1 MIKYLNKIFS
11 KFIVIGILFGLSSFA
26 QEVTV
31 DEDKSNFLEGIQVL
45 TSTPHRLG
53 GTEEFNS
60 AADYIVAEL
69 KKGGYT
75 DANIIEQTF
84 FLPQMLTEASITVGG
99 KELPLYGVRANLW
112 QGSSLENNQVE
123 AELFYAGDGSPEA
136 YGDIDPLGKI
146 VCLNYATA
154 RRWRDAFAMGAKAV
168 IFVDQ
173 GDTPQEFAR
182 YSPITANL
190 PRFYLTRD
198 DFNALGLEDGVNKA
212 TLKSKPAWK
221 RLTSRNIIAW
231 LPGTDPVFDLEKEEV
246 AILTAQLDSFGDVPE
261 LANGATGAANS
272 IALLDLAKKFQN
284 DKPKRSIMFVFL
296 GGEGR
301 LLTGSQNLYNAIFRD
316 ETFKGSRIT
325 HSEYLEN
332 YIKEQEFITQMRKV
346 LRAKTFFD
354 EFTSVSRQVLSKLRD
369 YTQSESG
376 EYTDLI
382 SEANLLKIRLEK
394 QGDEANAA
402 KLENIENQI
411 EEWNTEK
418 GKWDSLRRAIGKQ
431 KLDESV
437 SEQLDTVIEMI
448 DENLE
453 ARYYEIEKLIAQ
465 KKQAKQIA
473 ELLKDKHIIFNL
485 SMDFSGDGPLWG
497 FSQWDSEDYLPQAYY
512 NTVGYYVSVF
522 SAIEK
527 TADELGSNIKYLQK
541 GTTKIRLGPD
551 MFFPGKKMY
560 SGMIAARFGLYGLRV
575 GTCSDA
581 LVYQGHPDDT
591 YLNCNVDKIYD
602 FSQDFYTYAKTMFSS
617 PEFSLRH
624 RVRRMVSFLDYKWDG
639 ERVSG
644 STAMTRS
651 KGSAIANT
659 PAAGAMLG
667 IASPKMYMAG
677 YDLAVRTVVEQNGS
691 FVLSPVDY
699 TKLPKS
705 DWNIVLFDDDGK
717 VNSCNEL
724 LTTFNRVD
732 MFPCIFKSVVTMS
745 PPSLT
750 GAKTL
755 ILNAANDGG
764 FRSQDSF
771 AMETPFVTS
780 SFMPD
785 SAHGVKYVNKFG
797 MLLINS
803 TEKKPLGAGFPVA
816 GNFNFSTTKATAQDK
831 FSIDESRLDILRK
844 KRITNDSLEWL
855 QGLAST
861 ALEKADT
868 AKNIAAKYA
877 EYNTANLLNKRIYAP
892 VLTSMNDLVKAVVI
906 LMILM
911 IPFAYALERLLI
923 GTPHIYKQIG
933 WYCFFF
939 IVTFVILYNVHPA
952 FAIATEPIVIFLAFL
967 IIILSSMVI
976 FILLSRFKQE
986 IKAVQG
992 MEVTVH
998 TADVSRFSTIVA
1010 AIGMGISTM
1019 RRRPMRTFLTT
1030 ITVILLTFS
1039 ILSFASFDAQGGIFK
1054 RHVGSSSSV
1063 KSIFLHHPVWKTLS
1077 NRVTDIS
1084 KHIMRGMGTVT
1095 ERYWLSAID
1104 AASAQ
1109 IFCVPIA
1116 DQSGEK
1122 VVKLDALVGL
1132 ETMDVL
1138 GQPQL
1143 LAAFKG
1149 DSSFEMAEDAIYFTE
1164 TTVEA
1169 LGVSP
1174 GDKVN
1179 VMGYTFTFAG
1189 VLDQNKLIR
1198 FIQIDDTPI
1207 YPIDYNDESMQK
1219 DTGMKLSDEG
1229 DNEDLDAD
1237 SSFLPYLNSSVV
1249 AFVSSKR
1256 AKELNGRLVAISV
1269 YPNKGVDIAPIAEEL
1284 ARLAPAPVYATLD
1297 DGIYRLYFTTML
1309 ATSGLQNIIIPI
1321 ILGGLII
1328 FGTMLGSVTDREKEI
1343 YTFSALGLAPAHI
1356 GMLFFAESS
1365 VYAVIGGLGGYI
1377 FAQLVAIFASWL
1389 ATFTS
1394 IQIPEMNYSST
1405 NAIFA
1410 ILVVMAT
1417 VLLSTIYPAYR
1428 GAKSANPGVARSW
1441 KTPKPDGDRWIFT
1454 FPFTVSEYDITGVM
1468 SFLLEHFNNFSDCSL
1483 GIFLAENNKVTADGK
1498 QLTLQSNIATAP
1510 FDLGVTQ
1517 EFRITSVP
1525 SEIEGVDEV
1534 HISIIRVSGTQGD
1547 WRRTNRPFIND
1558 LRKQFLIWRSLPP
1571 ETMEDY
1577 RKKTLVMLGRAKA
1590 DKEVTNNG

>member
-1 MIKYLNKIFS
+1 MTKYVNKILS
-11 KFIVIGILFGLSSFA
+11 KFIVVGILCSLSSFA
-26 QEVTV
+26 QEVTI
-31 DEDKSNFLEGIQVL
+31 DENRSSFLEGVQVL

-53 GTEEFNS
+53 GTEEFNA
-60 AADYIVAEL
+60 AADYIVKEL
-69 KKGGYT
+69 KKAGYA
-75 DANIIEQTF
+75 DENIIEQDF
-84 FLPQMLTEASITVGG
+84 FLPQLLTDASIKVGD
-99 KELPLYGVRANLW
+99 KELPIYGVRANLW
-112 QGSSLENNQVE
+112 QGSALDNKQLE

-136 YGDIDPLGKI
+136 YGEIDPFDKI
-146 VCLNYATA
+146 VCLDYATA
-154 RRWRDAFAMGAKAV
+154 RRWKDAFAMGAKAL
-168 IFVDQ
+168 IFVDH
-173 GDTPQEFAR
+173 GNVPQEFER
-182 YSPITANL
+182 CSIITADL
-190 PRFYLTRD
+190 PRFYINQD
-198 DFNALGLEDGVNKA
+198 DFDALGLKDGVHKV
-212 TLKSKPAWK
+212 TLESKPTWE
-221 RLTSRNIIAW
+221 RMTSRNIIAW
-231 LPGTDPVFDLEKEEV
+231 LPGTKPVFDLGKEEV
-246 AILTAQLDSFGDVPE
+246 VILTAQLDSYGDVPE
-261 LANGATGAANS
+261 LANGATDAANS
-272 IALLDLAKKFQN
+272 IALLDLAKKFQKDN
-284 DKPKRSIMFVFL
+284 PSRNIMFVFL

-301 LLTGSQNLYNAIFRD
+301 LLSGSQNLYNAIFRD
-316 ETFKGSRIT
+316 ETLKGSKVI

-332 YIKEQEFITQMRKV
+332 YYEEQEFLTQMREV
-346 LRAKTFFD
+346 LKAKTFFD
-354 EFTSVSRQVLSKLRD
+354 EFTPVARQVLVKLRD
-369 YTQSESG
+369 YSQSESG
-376 EYTDLI
+376 EYTGLI
-382 SEANLLKIRLEK
+382 SEANLVKMRLEK
-394 QGDEANAA
+394 QGDQVDAT
-402 KLENIENQI
+402 KIQNIENQV
-411 EEWNTEK
+411 EEWSNEK
-418 GKWDSLRRAIGKQ
+418 GKWDSLRRSIGKEQ
-431 KLDESV
+431 LDESV
-437 SEQLDTVIEMI
+437 SEQLDLVSIKI
-448 DENLE
+448 DKNLE
-453 ARYYEIEKLIAQ
+453 ARYNEIKDLIDQ
-465 KKQAKQIA
+465 KNQARQIA
-473 ELLKDKHIIFNL
+473 ALLKDKHIIFDL
-485 SMDFSGDGPLWG
+485 SLNFSGSGPLWG
-497 FSQWDSEDYLPQAYY
+497 FSQWDSEDYLVQAYY

-527 TADELGSNIKYLQK
+527 TANVVGPRLKYFQK

-551 MFFPGKKMY
+551 MYFPGKKMY

-581 LVYQGHPDDT
+581 LVYQGHPEDT
-591 YLNCNVDKIYD
+591 YQNCNVEKIYD
-602 FSQDFYTYAKTMFSS
+602 FTQEFYIYSKNMFSS

-624 RVRRMVSFLDYKWDG
+624 RVRKILSFLDYTWDG

-644 STAMTRS
+644 STAMSRS

-667 IASPKMYMAG
+667 ISAKMYMPG

-691 FVLSPVDY
+691 FVLGPVDY
-699 TKLPKS
+699 KKFPKEN
-705 DWNIVLFDDDGK
+705 WNIVLFDEDGK
-717 VNSCNEL
+717 INSCNQML
-724 LTTFNRVD
+724 INFSRVN
-732 MFPCIFKSVVTMS
+732 MFPCLFESVVAMS

-755 ILNAANDGG
+755 ILNAVNDGG
-764 FRSQDSF
+764 FRTQDSF
-771 AMETPFVTS
+771 SMETPFVTS

-785 SAHGVKYVNKFG
+785 TALGVKFVNKFG

-803 TEKKPLGAGFPVA
+803 TAENPLGIGFPVK
-816 GNFNFSTTKATAQDK
+816 GNVGISTTKASAHDK

-855 QGLAST
+855 QGLAQT
-861 ALEKADT
+861 ALNNAAN
-868 AKNIAAKYA
+868 AKNIATKYA
-877 EYNTANLLNKRIYAP
+877 EYNSVNLLNKRIYAP

-933 WYCFFF
+933 WYCTFF
-939 IVTFVILYNVHPA
+939 ILTFVILYNVHPA

-992 MEVTVH
+992 MELTVH
-998 TADVSRFSTIVA
+998 TADVSRFSTIIA
-1010 AIGMGISTM
+1010 AIAMGISTM

-1030 ITVILLTFS
+1030 ITVVLLTFS
-1039 ILSFASFDAQGGIFK
+1039 ILSFASFDAQGGIFR
-1054 RHVGSSSSV
+1054 RHIGSSSSV
-1063 KSIFLHHPVWKTLS
+1063 KSVFLHHPVWKTLS
-1077 NRVTDIS
+1077 NRVGDIS
-1084 KHIMRGMGTVT
+1084 NHIMKGKGTVT

-1104 AASAQ
+1104 APSAQ

-1116 DQSGEK
+1116 NESGEK
-1122 VVKLDALVGL
+1122 IVKLDALVGL

-1138 GQPQL
+1138 GQPEL
-1143 LAAFKG
+1143 LEAFKG
-1149 DSSFEMAEDAIYFTE
+1149 DLSFEMAEDAIYFTQTTEE
-1164 TTVEA
+1164 T
-1169 LGVSP
+1169 LGVKP

-1189 VLDQNKLIR
+1189 LLDQNKLIK

-1219 DTGMKLSDEG
+1219 DTGLKLANEG
-1229 DNEDLDAD
+1229 ESEDLDAD

-1249 AFVSSKR
+1249 AFVNSKR
-1256 AKELNGRLVAISV
+1256 AEELNARLVAISI
-1269 YPNKGVDIAPIAEEL
+1269 YPNKGVDIEPIAEEL

-1343 YTFSALGLAPAHI
+1343 YTFSALGLAPTHI

-1389 ATFTS
+1389 STFTS

-1417 VLLSTIYPAYR
+1417 VLVSTIYPAYR

-1441 KTPKPDGDRWIFT
+1441 RTPKPEGDKWAFT

-1483 GIFLAENNKVTADGK
+1483 GLFLAENNKVTADGK
-1498 QLTLQSNIATAP
+1498 QLTLHSNIATAP

-1534 HISIIRVSGTQGD
+1534 HISIIRLSGTQGD

-1571 ETMEDY
+1571 ETMDDY